1 MPAVVRSLEAHE
13 WTALRDVR
21 LRALADPDAEIAFG
35 EPLETAR
42 ARPEQ
47 DWRDL
52 AARGAAGET
61 DRVIVAIDDRGSLA
75 GMTAA
80 FLERE
85 GTSALVWGMWV
96 DSEHRRLGLG
106 QRLLGSL
113 AEWAATV
120 GAERLRLH
128 VTEPNRAARRLYE
141 SAGFTPTGERERHRP
156 NVDYWAIE
164 LERPV

>member
-1 MPAVVRSLEAHE
+1 MPIRAIRTDE
-13 WTALRDVR
+13 WEALRDVR

-61 DRVIVAIDDRGSLA
+61 DRVVVAVDDHGSLV

-85 GTSALVWGMWV
+85 GTSALVWGMWI
-96 DSEHRRLGLG
+96 DPEQRRLGLAR
-106 QRLLGSL
+106 RLLGSL

-120 GAERLRLH
+120 GAKRLRLH
-128 VTEPNRAARRLYE
+128 ATEPNDVARRLYE
-141 SAGFTPTGERERHRP
+141 SVGFTPTGERERHRTD
-156 NVDYWAIE
+156 VDYWAIE